1 MEVLLTYPHDMDA
14 KSMEQSARWMD
25 RGDRFVQKSVHRAK
39 RAQAVLDVHNKASLF
54 CDVQVRGRKQELN
67 EAEEKVA
74 TMQRQQ
80 IQQEETEEEDLRRR
94 EREHARALE
103 KNRLEMQT
111 LNTWANIGIMRMY
124 SDQLANYSQWCKYQT
139 MQLGARRLAKLN
151 VARSEDE
158 WNTWAH
164 SAWEATTMAEHEVAE
179 AARAEIRQSE
189 IQLAED
195 ADKSRAFEVEAA
207 AMREVEQE
215 CSIQK
220 QMRAANEYELCRAR
234 LSASY
239 ETLKEREKQ
248 QAADF
253 EFLAKP
259 LKMVNALMHTEV
271 YPAQNS
277 FENKLARQELADAA
291 QLETRKP
298 ANASNETCESLDWK
312 RPVFEMRTLSF
323 MCERCHATCHTHER
337 CHATC

>member
-1 MEVLLTYPHDMDA
+1 
-14 KSMEQSARWMD
+14 
-25 RGDRFVQKSVHRAK
+25 
-39 RAQAVLDVHNKASLF
+39 
-54 CDVQVRGRKQELN
+54 
-67 EAEEKVA
+67 
-74 TMQRQQ
+74 
-80 IQQEETEEEDLRRR
+80 
-94 EREHARALE
+94 
-103 KNRLEMQT
+103 
-111 LNTWANIGIMRMY
+111 MRMY
-124 SDQLANYSQWCKYQT
+124 SDQLAQYTQHTRYET